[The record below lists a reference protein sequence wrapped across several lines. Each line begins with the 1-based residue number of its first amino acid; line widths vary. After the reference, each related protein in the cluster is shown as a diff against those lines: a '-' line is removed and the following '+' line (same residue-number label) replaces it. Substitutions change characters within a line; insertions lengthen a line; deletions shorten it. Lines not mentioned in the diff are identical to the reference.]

1 MTPEHYGATVGAATG
16 VMPTAFEVP
25 ITVPSTVT
33 AGSSFLLLV
42 LSPDGGEGTYSH
54 LTVTKHCFGPVPVFD
69 GTECS
74 LHQGYALRST
84 YTDAGSGSQ
93 PNTYLTP

>member
-16 VMPTAFEVP
+16 VMPTAFQVP

-42 LSPDGGEGTYSH
+42 RQHRRGRRDLQPPDGHIALVWPGPGVRWNRVLIASRVCLEIYRTQMQVQGVNPT
-54 LTVTKHCFGPVPVFD
+54 LT
-69 GTECS
+69 
-74 LHQGYALRST
+74 
-84 YTDAGSGSQ
+84 
-93 PNTYLTP
+93 